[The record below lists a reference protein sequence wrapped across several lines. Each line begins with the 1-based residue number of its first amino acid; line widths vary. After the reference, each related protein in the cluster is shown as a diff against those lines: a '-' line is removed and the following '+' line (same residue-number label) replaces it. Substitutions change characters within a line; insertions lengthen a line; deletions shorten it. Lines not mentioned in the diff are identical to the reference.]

1 MPIEIREL
9 VIKTRISDEEQN
21 TGSSAS
27 PGNQM
32 PDHELINECVAR
44 VMDLMKQQTER

>member
-9 VIKTRISDEEQN
+9 VIKTSINEEDQPTGNGDNNAAISNED
-21 TGSSAS
+21 
-27 PGNQM
+27 
-32 PDHELINECVAR
+32 LISECVAR

>member
-9 VIKTRISDEEQN
+9 VIKTSITEEDQPIGNSDSNATIANE
-21 TGSSAS
+21 
-27 PGNQM
+27 
-32 PDHELINECVAR
+32 ELISECVAR